1 MIARIPNA
9 RACEYVHVHAV
20 EACGVRAGRGEE
32 GEGRSEE
39 GAREEIKRRRGEEE
53 EDGVSGAK
61 NKRNN
66 DNAPFSGFYDA
77 TVPSNGGNGGSPE
90 SASFLV
96 IR

>member
-1 MIARIPNA
+1 MGS
-9 RACEYVHVHAV
+9 E
-20 EACGVRAGRGEE
+20 RGEGKRE
-32 GEGRSEE
+32 GGGSEE
-39 GAREEIKRRRGEEE
+39 GAREEIKRRRGEE

>member
-1 MIARIPNA
+1 MLAYRT
-9 RACEYVHVHAV
+9 RVHVNMFTCMQWKRV
-20 EACGVRAGRGEE
+20 GSER

-39 GAREEIKRRRGEEE
+39 GAREEIKRRRGEE

>member
-20 EACGVRAGRGEE
+20 EACRVRAGQGEE
-32 GEGRSEE
+32 GGGRSEE
-39 GAREEIKRRRGEEE
+39 GAREEIKRRRGEE